1 MSLLRK
7 TADWFIDGKRY
18 AGTFHPEPRAV
29 PATAEEYLAW
39 VHNPPPTQKSLD
51 EMLAVVTRVRIV
63 DAGMDRLTGE
73 SLDGRLIADV
83 TAPAQVAALRA
94 GLAIVDDPELAAV
107 HCRCLG
113 SPTLEL
119 FTDDTQRAGVGLH
132 HGESIRWNRWDED
145 APLADPPTLLQV
157 LADLGAD
164 GPLGEF
170 QQAHGPA
177 SGLAGR
183 IAGTNWVDLKLWQP
197 SRTWASI
204 VGPAALRLARNPG
217 DVAAWAQLAMMLGD
231 SGAPDL
237 GLIVCLHAG
246 RLRAS
251 ETDCGRVR
259 AHLNLCLMQVGLAR
273 PKDSELIPAMSLDRS
288 DWFVVF
294 EARLEAWI
302 ARQLAV
308 FDGDLRRAADFVL
321 DLALA
326 RTGLRKDEPDLLAPN

>member
-7 TADWFIDGKRY
+7 RADWLIDGKRY
-18 AGTFHPEPRAV
+18 AGTFHPDPRAA

-39 VHNPPPTQKSLD
+39 VHNPPS
-51 EMLAVVTRVRIV
+51 
-63 DAGMDRLTGE
+63 
-73 SLDGRLIADV
+73 
-83 TAPAQVAALRA
+83 
-94 GLAIVDDPELAAV
+94 
-107 HCRCLG
+107 
-113 SPTLEL
+113 
-119 FTDDTQRAGVGLH
+119 
-132 HGESIRWNRWDED
+132 
-145 APLADPPTLLQV
+145 
-157 LADLGAD
+157 
-164 GPLGEF
+164 
-170 QQAHGPA
+170 A
-177 SGLAGR
+177 SAWPRFRTCGR

-204 VGPAALRLARNPG
+204 VGPAAIRLARNPG

-237 GLIVCLHAG
+237 GLILCLHAG

-251 ETDCGRVR
+251 ETDRRRVR

-302 ARQLAV
+302 ARHLAV